1 MTAQPT
7 MRSANGRR
15 TFSCF
20 PGAVMVFHIN
30 ENEEFLM
37 LTAGNDVWEVVS
49 GALED
54 NETILDGAV
63 RESLEE
69 LGSDIRI
76 APLGVVHALSFGYDE
91 KIRNMISILY
101 LMRFD
106 GGPVVPGDDM
116 TGAEY
121 QWWNLD
127 QIRENID
134 KVYKPE
140 KQLWLFQRA
149 LDLFRLYRN
158 ETPDLE
164 YSTNPNS
171 APSIPVV

>member
-1 MTAQPT
+1 MTAKPT
-7 MRSANGRR
+7 IRSANGKRI
-15 TFSCF
+15 FSCF

-30 ENEEFLM
+30 HNEEFLM

-54 NETILDGAV
+54 TESILDGAV

-69 LGSDIRI
+69 LGPEIRI
-76 APLGVVHALSFGYDE
+76 APLGVVHALSFDYDE
-91 KIRNMISILY
+91 TIRNMISVLY
-101 LMRFD
+101 VMRFD
-106 GGPVVPGDDM
+106 GGQVVPGDDM
-116 TGAEY
+116 LGAEY
-121 QWWNLD
+121 QWWSLD

-134 KVYKPE
+134 NISKPE

-149 LDLFRLYRN
+149 LELFRLYRD

-164 YSTNPNS
+164 YSTNSVS
-171 APSIPVV
+171 ALSIPVA

>member
-1 MTAQPT
+1 MTANPT
-7 MRSANGRR
+7 KLSANGKR
-15 TFSCF
+15 TFACF

-30 ENEEFLM
+30 ANEEFLM
-37 LTAGNDVWEVVS
+37 LSASNDIWEVVS

-54 NETILDGAV
+54 NETILEGAV

-76 APLGVVHALSFGYDE
+76 APLGVVHALSFDYD
-91 KIRNMISILY
+91 KTIRNMISVLY
-101 LMRFD
+101 VMRFD
-106 GGPVVPGDDM
+106 GGSVAPGDDM
-116 TGAEY
+116 LGAEY

-134 KVYKPE
+134 KISKPE

-149 LDLFRLYRN
+149 LDLFRLYGD
-158 ETPDLE
+158 ETPNLE
-164 YSTNPNS
+164 YSTNSDAEPS
-171 APSIPVV
+171 VPAP